1 MIKDRKNLTLFR
13 YDAESNS
20 WSSFYIKNALI
31 HNCRGIHEG
40 LRGVKYAGQSIIRV
54 KLKNPDD
61 VYCGDKI
68 AVGLVREECP
78 PDAMTVVSVTDN
90 SRGTSYVR
98 HIKIICEG

>member
-13 YDAESNS
+13 YDAESGG
-20 WSSFYIKNALI
+20 WTSFYIKNALI

-54 KLKNPDD
+54 KIKNPND

-68 AVGLVREECP
+68 AVGLVKGECP
-78 PDAMTVVSVTDN
+78 PDAMTVTGVTDN
-90 SRGTSYVR
+90 GRGTSYVR
-98 HIKIICEG
+98 HIKITCEG